1 MNYLD
6 GTICAFVIYLI
17 NQIKKKVSVIFSQ
30 IDALVLI
37 AYLIIVLSLGF
48 YYSRRNDENYSDYFL
63 AGRNI
68 GWFTVGISIF
78 ATNISSEHFIGLA
91 GSGATRGL
99 AVGQF
104 ELMAIFTLIFL
115 GWVLAPIYLKSG
127 VVTVPEFLEKRFDK
141 RIRKFFA
148 AFSITIY
155 IFTKI
160 LVSLFAAGLLFYK
173 IFGLNI
179 YASSIIIVLITG
191 LYSVTGGASAV
202 MKTQLF
208 QGIVLIIGA
217 ITLSLFGLNAVGGFS
232 GLEQKLPTD
241 FFNMFKAVSDPDFP
255 WTGILF
261 GAPIIAFWYWCTDQY
276 IVQRLLSAKS
286 INDARRGTL
295 MAAFL
300 KVLPIFILVLPG
312 LIAVALYPEING
324 DEAYSALIAGDL
336 LPVGI
341 KGLVLA
347 GVLAAIMSSLAGA
360 FNSTAV
366 LFTNDFYKLKYPE
379 SNERKLV
386 LVGRLATTA
395 VVVGAILIVP
405 LVKLISS
412 QIYLFLQSVQA
423 FVSPPITA
431 VFLFGLFSKK
441 INSKTAIVT
450 LIIGE
455 SIGLARLFVEILKNM
470 DVALHPTFI
479 WILQINFLHF
489 AVFLFLLSVSIIFV
503 LNYFTVKS
511 TSESKS
517 EIQLNIDE
525 SLRDIKFSFSN
536 FKAVQGLKSNL
547 LLSAFIVIIII
558 GLWSIWY

>member
-1 MNYLD
+1 M
-6 GTICAFVIYLI
+6 
-17 NQIKKKVSVIFSQ
+17 
-30 IDALVLI
+30 VLI

-48 YYSRRNDENYSDYFL
+48 YYSRRNDENYSSYFL

-91 GSGATRGL
+91 GSGSMRGL

-115 GWVLAPIYLKSG
+115 GWILAPIYLKSG
-127 VVTVPEFLEKRFDK
+127 VVTVPEFLEKRFDR

-148 AFSITIY
+148 GFSIIIY

-160 LVSLFAAGLLFYK
+160 LVSLFAAGLLFYN
-173 IFGLNI
+173 IFGWNI
-179 YASSIIIVLITG
+179 YATSIIIVLITG
-191 LYSVTGGASAV
+191 LYSITGGASAV
-202 MKTQLF
+202 IRTQLF

-217 ITLSLFGLNAVGGFS
+217 VILSFFGLNAVGGFS
-232 GLEQKLPTD
+232 GLEQKLPAD
-241 FFNMFKAVSDPDFP
+241 FFNMFKKISDPDFP

-276 IVQRLLSAKS
+276 IVQKLFTAKS
-286 INDARRGTL
+286 VNDARMGTL
-295 MAAFL
+295 LAAFL
-300 KVLPIFILVLPG
+300 KILPIFILVLPG

-324 DEAYSALIAGDL
+324 DEAYATLIAGDL
-336 LPVGI
+336 LPIGLKGI
-341 KGLVLA
+341 VVTGL
-347 GVLAAIMSSLAGA
+347 LAAIMSSLASA

-366 LFTNDFYKLKYPE
+366 LFTNDFYKIRHPE

-395 VVVGAILIVP
+395 VVVAAILIVP
-405 LVKLISS
+405 MVKLISS
-412 QIYLFLQSVQA
+412 HIYLFLQSVQA

-441 INSKTAIVT
+441 INAKTAFIT
-450 LIIGE
+450 LVVGE
-455 SIGLARLFVEILKNM
+455 TIGLGRLILEMISNLGVE
-470 DVALHPTFI
+470 LHPVLI
-479 WILQINFLHF
+479 WILGINFLHF
-489 AVFLFLLSVSIIFV
+489 AIFLFVVSVALILV
-503 LNYFTVKS
+503 LNLSSVKIINDFTLGLQYS
-511 TSESKS
+511 ISES
-517 EIQLNIDE
+517 IQELKINLANI
-525 SLRDIKFSFSN
+525 KT
-536 FKAVQGLKSNL
+536 VQKLKSNF
-547 LLSAFIVIIII
+547 LLSAFILMIII

>member
-1 MNYLD
+1 
-6 GTICAFVIYLI
+6 
-17 NQIKKKVSVIFSQ
+17 VSVIFSQ

-91 GSGATRGL
+91 GSGSTRGL

-232 GLEQKLPTD
+232 GLEQKLPAD

-286 INDARRGTL
+286 VNDARRGTL

-312 LIAVALYPEING
+312 LLAVALYPEING

-341 KGLVLA
+341 KGLVVA

-366 LFTNDFYKLKYPE
+366 LFTNDFYKLKHPE

-412 QIYLFLQSVQA
+412 QIYIFLQSVQA

-441 INSKTAIVT
+441 INSKTAIIT
-450 LIIGE
+450 LIVGE

-489 AVFLFLLSVSIIFV
+489 AVFLFILSVSIIVV
-503 LNYFTVKS
+503 LNYFVVKS
-511 TSESKS
+511 TVESKS
-517 EIQLNIDE
+517 EIQLNIEE
-525 SLRDIKFSFSN
+525 SLRDIRFSFSN

-558 GLWSIWY
+558 GLWSLWY

>member
-1 MNYLD
+1 
-6 GTICAFVIYLI
+6 
-17 NQIKKKVSVIFSQ
+17 VSTIFSQ
-30 IDALVLI
+30 IDLLVLV

-48 YYSRRNDENYSDYFL
+48 YYSRRSDENYSDYFL

-91 GSGATRGL
+91 GSGSTRGL

-115 GWVLAPIYLKSG
+115 GWILAPIYLKSG
-127 VVTVPEFLEKRFDK
+127 VVTVPEFLEKRFDRK
-141 RIRKFFA
+141 IRKLFA
-148 AFSITIY
+148 GFSIAIY

-179 YASSIIIVLITG
+179 YASSIIIILITG

-202 MKTQLF
+202 MRTQLF
-208 QGIVLIIGA
+208 QGIILILGA
-217 ITLSLFGLNAVGGFS
+217 VILSVFGLNAVGGFS
-232 GLEQKLPTD
+232 GLEAKLPAD
-241 FFNMFKAVSDPDFP
+241 FFNMFKTIQDPDFP

-276 IVQRLLSAKS
+276 IVQRLFSAKS

-295 MAAFL
+295 LAAFL

-312 LIAVALYPEING
+312 LIAVALYPEIKG
-324 DEAYSALIAGDL
+324 DEAYSALVAGDL
-336 LPVGI
+336 LPIGLKGI
-341 KGLVLA
+341 VVAGL
-347 GVLAAIMSSLAGA
+347 LAAIMSSLAGA

-366 LFTNDFYKLKYPE
+366 LFTNDFYKIRNPQA
-379 SNERKLV
+379 NERKLV
-386 LVGRLATTA
+386 LVGRLTTTA
-395 VVVGAILIVP
+395 VVVIAILIVP
-405 LVKLISS
+405 LVKIISS

-441 INSKTAIVT
+441 INARTAFIT
-450 LIIGE
+450 LIVGETIGF
-455 SIGLARLFVEILKNM
+455 SRLLIEILVNLG
-470 DVALHPTFI
+470 VQLHPALV
-479 WILQINFLHF
+479 WILGINFLHF
-489 AVFLFLLSVSIIFV
+489 AIFLFVVSLTLIFV
-503 LNYFTVKS
+503 LNYYSVRVTNELILGIQYSILESIQELKS
-511 TSESKS
+511 NLSG
-517 EIQLNIDE
+517 
-525 SLRDIKFSFSN
+525 IKTM
-536 FKAVQGLKSNL
+536 QGLKSNF
-547 LLSAFIVIIII
+547 LLSAFIVMIII